1 MNKTNL
7 VFDFSNMAMRAL
19 FTCSYANAGAVT
31 TFDTDEECG
40 ILIRKIAMDMAYV
53 ARVFTPDRVI
63 VACDARDP
71 WRRSLYEDIEGESY
85 KGNRQKDNTKNWTK
99 IFTELNNYKEIL
111 KSHNFVVTELPNAEA
126 DDLAALWKQ
135 ESFNN
140 GDNVILVSSDKDW
153 AQLVEYTGKNFCICF
168 NPISNNKGKKK
179 LYTTQEC
186 LDWIVNPDQKM
197 DIFFTNYN
205 PYKDTL
211 STIKTKDAKIEYEA
225 INPHMILLDKI
236 MCGDDGDNAPTI
248 YEYYKNG
255 KKVRMTPSRCKKI
268 LESLN
273 IETIT
278 DLCEAASA
286 GALLPA
292 LSSSFKKEID
302 DIDIDERVMRQRKLV
317 ELNPNLFPHDI
328 VTTFTYHV
336 KDSASLGYIDTT
348 DINLETIL
356 KKSKYVDE
364 NYKAAGPKESGI
376 FDNIKNLEKYIPELS
391 ATGPVNMCSN
401 LF

>member
-1 MNKTNL
+1 
-7 VFDFSNMAMRAL
+7 
-19 FTCSYANAGAVT
+19 
-31 TFDTDEECG
+31 
-40 ILIRKIAMDMAYV
+40 
-53 ARVFTPDRVI
+53 
-63 VACDARDP
+63 
-71 WRRSLYEDIEGESY
+71 
-85 KGNRQKDNTKNWTK
+85 
-99 IFTELNNYKEIL
+99 
-111 KSHNFVVTELPNAEA
+111 
-126 DDLAALWKQ
+126 
-135 ESFNN
+135 
-140 GDNVILVSSDKDW
+140 
-153 AQLVEYTGKNFCICF
+153 
-168 NPISNNKGKKK
+168 
-179 LYTTQEC
+179 
-186 LDWIVNPDQKM
+186 M

-205 PYKDTL
+205 SYKDTL
-211 STIKTKDAKIEYEA
+211 SNIKTKDPKIDYEV

-278 DLCEAASA
+278 DLCDAASA

-302 DIDIDERVMRQRKLV
+302 DIDINERVMRQRKLV
-317 ELNPNLFPHDI
+317 ELNPNLFPNSI
-328 VTTFTYHV
+328 VTTFSYHV
-336 KDSASLGYIDTT
+336 KDSTDIGYIDTT

-364 NYKAAGPKESGI
+364 NYKNAGPKESGI

-391 ATGPVNMCSN
+391 ATGSVNMSN
-401 LF
+401 TLF

>member
-19 FTCSYANAGAVT
+19 FTCSYANAGEVT
-31 TFDTDEECG
+31 TFDTDHECG

-53 ARVFTPDRVI
+53 TRMFTPDRVI
-63 VACDARDP
+63 IACDARDP
-71 WRRSLYEDIEGESY
+71 WRRSLYDNIEGESY
-85 KGNRQKDNTKNWTK
+85 KGNRQKDTTKNWTK

-111 KSHNFVVTELPNAEA
+111 KKQNFVVTELPNAEA
-126 DDLAALWKQ
+126 DDLAALWKKD
-135 ESFNN
+135 SFDN

-153 AQLVEYTGKNFCICF
+153 SQLVEYTGKNFCLCF

-179 LYTTQEC
+179 LYTTAEC
-186 LDWIVNPDQKM
+186 LEWINSVDQKL

-205 PYKDTL
+205 AYKDTL
-211 STIKTKDAKIEYEA
+211 ANIKTKDSKVEYEV
-225 INPHMILLDKI
+225 INPHAVLLDKV

-273 IETIT
+273 IETIK
-278 DLCEAASA
+278 DLCEASAA

-292 LSSSFKKEID
+292 LSASFKKEID
-302 DIDIDERVMRQRKLV
+302 DIDIDERVMRQRMLV
-317 ELNPNLFPHDI
+317 ELNPDLFPHDI
-328 VTTFTYHV
+328 VTTFLYHV
-336 KDSASLGYIDTT
+336 KDSGNTGYIDTT
-348 DINLETIL
+348 SINLESIL
-356 KKSKYVDE
+356 KDSKFVDE
-364 NYKAAGPKESGI
+364 NYKNAGPKEAGI

-391 ATGPVNMCSN
+391 ATGTVTMSN
-401 LF
+401 TLF

>member
-19 FTCSYANAGAVT
+19 FTCSYANAGEVT
-31 TFDTDEECG
+31 TFDTDHECG

-53 ARVFTPDRVI
+53 TRMFTPDRVI
-63 VACDARDP
+63 IACDARDP
-71 WRRSLYEDIEGESY
+71 WRRSLYDNIEGESY
-85 KGNRQKDNTKNWTK
+85 KGNRQKDTTKNWTK

-111 KSHNFVVTELPNAEA
+111 KKQNFVVTELPNAEA
-126 DDLAALWKQ
+126 DDLAALWKKD
-135 ESFNN
+135 SFDN

-153 AQLVEYTGKNFCICF
+153 SQLVEYTGKNFCLCF

-179 LYTTQEC
+179 LYTTAEC
-186 LDWIVNPDQKM
+186 LEWINSVDQKL

-205 PYKDTL
+205 AYKDTL
-211 STIKTKDAKIEYEA
+211 ANIKTKDSKVEYEV
-225 INPHMILLDKI
+225 INPHAVLLDKV

-273 IETIT
+273 IETIK
-278 DLCEAASA
+278 DLCEASAA
-286 GALLPA
+286 GALLPV
-292 LSSSFKKEID
+292 LSASFKKEID
-302 DIDIDERVMRQRKLV
+302 DIDIDERVMRQRMLV
-317 ELNPNLFPHDI
+317 ELNPDLFPHDI
-328 VTTFTYHV
+328 VTTFMYHV
-336 KDSASLGYIDTT
+336 KDSGNTGYIDTT
-348 DINLETIL
+348 SINLESIL
-356 KKSKYVDE
+356 KDSKFVDE
-364 NYKAAGPKESGI
+364 NYKNAGPKEAGI

-391 ATGPVNMCSN
+391 ATGTVTMSN
-401 LF
+401 TLF

>member
-19 FTCSYANAGAVT
+19 FTCSYANAGEVT
-31 TFDTDEECG
+31 TFDTDHECG

-53 ARVFTPDRVI
+53 TRMFTPDRVI
-63 VACDARDP
+63 IACDARDP
-71 WRRSLYEDIEGESY
+71 WRRSLYDNIEGESY
-85 KGNRQKDNTKNWTK
+85 KGNRQKDTTKNWTK

-111 KSHNFVVTELPNAEA
+111 KKQNFVVTELPNAEA
-126 DDLAALWKQ
+126 DDLAALWKKD
-135 ESFNN
+135 SFDN

-153 AQLVEYTGKNFCICF
+153 SQLVEYTGKNFCLCF

-179 LYTTQEC
+179 LYTTAEC
-186 LDWIVNPDQKM
+186 LEWINSVDQKL

-205 PYKDTL
+205 AYKDTL
-211 STIKTKDAKIEYEA
+211 ANIKTKDSKVEYEV
-225 INPHMILLDKI
+225 INPHAVLLDKV

-273 IETIT
+273 IETIK

-292 LSSSFKKEID
+292 LSASFKKEID
-302 DIDIDERVMRQRKLV
+302 DIDIDERVMRQRMLV
-317 ELNPNLFPHDI
+317 ELNPDLFPHDI
-328 VTTFTYHV
+328 VTTFMYHV
-336 KDSASLGYIDTT
+336 KDSGNTGYIDTT
-348 DINLETIL
+348 SINLESIL
-356 KKSKYVDE
+356 KDSKFVDE
-364 NYKAAGPKESGI
+364 NYKNAGPKEAGI

-391 ATGPVNMCSN
+391 ATGTVTMSN
-401 LF
+401 TLF

>member
-19 FTCSYANAGAVT
+19 FTCSYANAGEVT
-31 TFDTDEECG
+31 TFDTDHECG

-53 ARVFTPDRVI
+53 TRMFTPDRVI

-71 WRRSLYEDIEGESY
+71 WRRSLYDNIEGESY
-85 KGNRQKDNTKNWTK
+85 KGNRQKDTTKNWTK

-111 KSHNFVVTELPNAEA
+111 KKQNFVVTELPNAEA
-126 DDLAALWKQ
+126 DDLAALWKR

-153 AQLVEYTGKNFCICF
+153 SQLVEYNGKNFCLCF

-179 LYTTQEC
+179 LYTTADC
-186 LDWIVNPDQKM
+186 LEWINGTNQKL

-205 PYKDTL
+205 AYKDTL
-211 STIKTKDAKIEYEA
+211 ANIKTKDSKVEYEI
-225 INPHMILLDKI
+225 INADMVLLDKI

-273 IETIT
+273 IETIK
-278 DLCEAASA
+278 DLCEASAA

-292 LSSSFKKEID
+292 LSASFKKEID
-302 DIDIDERVMRQRKLV
+302 DIDIDERVMRQRMLV
-317 ELNPNLFPHDI
+317 ELNPDLFPHDI
-328 VTTFTYHV
+328 VATFTYHV
-336 KDSASLGYIDTT
+336 KDSDAVGYIDTT
-348 DINLETIL
+348 SINLETIL
-356 KKSKYVDE
+356 KDSKFLDE
-364 NYKAAGPKESGI
+364 NYKNAGPKEAGI

-391 ATGPVNMCSN
+391 ATGSVTMTNT

>member
-19 FTCSYANAGAVT
+19 FTCSYANAGEVT
-31 TFDTDEECG
+31 TFDTDHECG

-53 ARVFTPDRVI
+53 TRMFTPDRVI
-63 VACDARDP
+63 IACDARDP
-71 WRRSLYEDIEGESY
+71 WRRSLYDNIEGESY
-85 KGNRQKDNTKNWTK
+85 KGNRQKDTTKNWTK

-111 KSHNFVVTELPNAEA
+111 KKQNFVVTELPNAEA
-126 DDLAALWKQ
+126 DDLAALWKKD
-135 ESFNN
+135 SFDN

-153 AQLVEYTGKNFCICF
+153 SQLVEYTGKNFCLCF

-179 LYTTQEC
+179 LYTTAEC
-186 LDWIVNPDQKM
+186 LEWINSVDQKL

-205 PYKDTL
+205 AYKDTL
-211 STIKTKDAKIEYEA
+211 ANIKTKDSKVEYEV
-225 INPHMILLDKI
+225 INPHAVLLDKV

-273 IETIT
+273 IETIK
-278 DLCEAASA
+278 DLCEASAA

-292 LSSSFKKEID
+292 LSASFKKEID
-302 DIDIDERVMRQRKLV
+302 DIDIDERVMRQRMLV
-317 ELNPNLFPHDI
+317 ELNPDLFPHDI
-328 VTTFTYHV
+328 VTTFMYHV
-336 KDSASLGYIDTT
+336 KDSGNTGYIDTT
-348 DINLETIL
+348 SINLESIL
-356 KKSKYVDE
+356 KDSKFVDE
-364 NYKAAGPKESGI
+364 NYKNAGPKEAGI

-391 ATGPVNMCSN
+391 ATGTVTMSN
-401 LF
+401 TLF

>member
-19 FTCSYANAGAVT
+19 FTCSYANAGEVT
-31 TFDTDEECG
+31 TFDTDHECG

-53 ARVFTPDRVI
+53 TRMFTPDRVI
-63 VACDARDP
+63 IACDARDP
-71 WRRSLYEDIEGESY
+71 WRRSLYDNIEGESY
-85 KGNRQKDNTKNWTK
+85 KGNRQKDTTKNWTK

-111 KSHNFVVTELPNAEA
+111 KKQNFVVTELPNAEA
-126 DDLAALWKQ
+126 DDLAALWKKD
-135 ESFNN
+135 SFDN

-153 AQLVEYTGKNFCICF
+153 SQLVEYTGKNFCLCF

-179 LYTTQEC
+179 LYATAEC
-186 LDWIVNPDQKM
+186 LEWINSVDQKL

-205 PYKDTL
+205 AYKDTL
-211 STIKTKDAKIEYEA
+211 ANIKTKDSKVEYEV
-225 INPHMILLDKI
+225 INPHTVLLDKV

-273 IETIT
+273 IETIK

-292 LSSSFKKEID
+292 LSASFKKEID
-302 DIDIDERVMRQRKLV
+302 DIDIDERVMRQRMLV
-317 ELNPNLFPHDI
+317 ELNPDLFPHDI
-328 VTTFTYHV
+328 VTTFMYHV
-336 KDSASLGYIDTT
+336 KDSGNTGYIDTT
-348 DINLETIL
+348 SINLETIL
-356 KKSKYVDE
+356 KDSKFVDE
-364 NYKAAGPKESGI
+364 NYKNAGPKEAGI

-391 ATGPVNMCSN
+391 ATGTVTMSN
-401 LF
+401 TLF

>member
-19 FTCSYANAGAVT
+19 FTCSYANAGEVT
-31 TFDTDEECG
+31 TFDTDHECG

-53 ARVFTPDRVI
+53 TRMFTPDRVI
-63 VACDARDP
+63 IACDARDP
-71 WRRSLYEDIEGESY
+71 WRRSLYDNIEGESY
-85 KGNRQKDNTKNWTK
+85 KGNRQKDTTKNWTK

-111 KSHNFVVTELPNAEA
+111 KKQNFVVTELPNAEA
-126 DDLAALWKQ
+126 DDLAALWKKD
-135 ESFNN
+135 SFDN

-153 AQLVEYTGKNFCICF
+153 SQLVEYTGKNFCLCF

-179 LYTTQEC
+179 LYTTAEC
-186 LDWIVNPDQKM
+186 LEWINSVDQKL

-205 PYKDTL
+205 AYKDTL
-211 STIKTKDAKIEYEA
+211 ANIKTKDSKVEYEV
-225 INPHMILLDKI
+225 INPHAVLLDKV

-273 IETIT
+273 IETIK
-278 DLCEAASA
+278 DLCEAAAA

-292 LSSSFKKEID
+292 LSASFKKEID
-302 DIDIDERVMRQRKLV
+302 DIDIDERVMRQRMLV
-317 ELNPNLFPHDI
+317 ELNPDLFPHDI
-328 VTTFTYHV
+328 VTTFMYHV
-336 KDSASLGYIDTT
+336 KDSGNTGYIDTT
-348 DINLETIL
+348 SINLESIL
-356 KKSKYVDE
+356 KDSKFVDE
-364 NYKAAGPKESGI
+364 NYKNAGPKEAGI

-391 ATGPVNMCSN
+391 ATGTVTMSN
-401 LF
+401 TLF

>member
-19 FTCSYANAGAVT
+19 FTCSYANAGEVT
-31 TFDTDEECG
+31 TFDTDHECG

-53 ARVFTPDRVI
+53 TRMFTPDRVI
-63 VACDARDP
+63 IACDARDP
-71 WRRSLYEDIEGESY
+71 WRRSLYDNIEGESY
-85 KGNRQKDNTKNWTK
+85 KGNRQKDTTKNWTK

-111 KSHNFVVTELPNAEA
+111 KKQNFVVTELPNAEA
-126 DDLAALWKQ
+126 DDLAALWKKD
-135 ESFNN
+135 SFDN

-153 AQLVEYTGKNFCICF
+153 SQLVEYTGKNFCLCF

-179 LYTTQEC
+179 LYTTAEC
-186 LDWIVNPDQKM
+186 LEWINSVDQKL

-205 PYKDTL
+205 AYKDTL
-211 STIKTKDAKIEYEA
+211 ANIKTKDSKVEYEV
-225 INPHMILLDKI
+225 INPHAVLLDKV

-273 IETIT
+273 IETIK
-278 DLCEAASA
+278 DLCEASAA

-292 LSSSFKKEID
+292 LSASFKKEID
-302 DIDIDERVMRQRKLV
+302 DIDIDERVMRQRMLV
-317 ELNPNLFPHDI
+317 ELNPDLFPHDI
-328 VTTFTYHV
+328 VTTFMYHV
-336 KDSASLGYIDTT
+336 KDSGNTGYIDTT
-348 DINLETIL
+348 SINLETIL
-356 KKSKYVDE
+356 KDSKFVDE
-364 NYKAAGPKESGI
+364 NYKNAGPKEAGI

-391 ATGPVNMCSN
+391 TTGTVTMSN
-401 LF
+401 TLF

>member
-1 MNKTNL
+1 
-7 VFDFSNMAMRAL
+7 
-19 FTCSYANAGAVT
+19 
-31 TFDTDEECG
+31 
-40 ILIRKIAMDMAYV
+40 
-53 ARVFTPDRVI
+53 
-63 VACDARDP
+63 
-71 WRRSLYEDIEGESY
+71 
-85 KGNRQKDNTKNWTK
+85 
-99 IFTELNNYKEIL
+99 
-111 KSHNFVVTELPNAEA
+111 
-126 DDLAALWKQ
+126 
-135 ESFNN
+135 
-140 GDNVILVSSDKDW
+140 
-153 AQLVEYTGKNFCICF
+153 
-168 NPISNNKGKKK
+168 
-179 LYTTQEC
+179 
-186 LDWIVNPDQKM
+186 M

-211 STIKTKDAKIEYEA
+211 STIKTKDAKVEYEA

-273 IETIT
+273 IETIA
-278 DLCEAASA
+278 DLCDAASA

-292 LSSSFKKEID
+292 LSASFKKEID

-328 VTTFTYHV
+328 VTTFAYHV
-336 KDSASLGYIDTT
+336 KDSANLGYIDTT

-364 NYKAAGPKESGI
+364 NYKNAGPKESGI

-391 ATGPVNMCSN
+391 ATGPVNMCSS

>member
-19 FTCSYANAGAVT
+19 FTCSYANAGEVT
-31 TFDTDEECG
+31 TFDTDHECG

-53 ARVFTPDRVI
+53 TRMFTPDRVI
-63 VACDARDP
+63 IACDARDP
-71 WRRSLYEDIEGESY
+71 WRRSLYDNIEGESY
-85 KGNRQKDNTKNWTK
+85 KGNRQKDTTKNWTK

-111 KSHNFVVTELPNAEA
+111 KKQNFVVTELPNAEA
-126 DDLAALWKQ
+126 DDLAALWKKD
-135 ESFNN
+135 SFDN

-153 AQLVEYTGKNFCICF
+153 SQLVEYTGKNFCLCF

-179 LYTTQEC
+179 LYTTAEC
-186 LDWIVNPDQKM
+186 LEWINSVDQKL

-205 PYKDTL
+205 AYKDTL
-211 STIKTKDAKIEYEA
+211 ANIKTKDSKVEYEV
-225 INPHMILLDKI
+225 INPHAVLLDKV

-273 IETIT
+273 IETIK

-292 LSSSFKKEID
+292 LSTSFKKEID
-302 DIDIDERVMRQRKLV
+302 DIDIDERVMRQRMLV
-317 ELNPNLFPHDI
+317 ELNPDLFPHDI
-328 VTTFTYHV
+328 VTTFMYHV
-336 KDSASLGYIDTT
+336 KDSGNTGYIDTT
-348 DINLETIL
+348 SINLESIL
-356 KKSKYVDE
+356 KDSKFVDE
-364 NYKAAGPKESGI
+364 NYKNAGPKEAGI

-391 ATGPVNMCSN
+391 ATGTVTMSN
-401 LF
+401 TLF